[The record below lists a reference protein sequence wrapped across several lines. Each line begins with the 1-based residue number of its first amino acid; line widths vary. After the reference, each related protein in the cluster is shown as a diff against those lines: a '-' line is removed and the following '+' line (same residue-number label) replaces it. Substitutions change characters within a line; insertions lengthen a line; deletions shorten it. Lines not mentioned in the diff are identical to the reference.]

1 MDDIDE
7 TSGIL
12 TLDGK
17 RYEMN
22 KLPPEI
28 TVRACLEGLKVKIR
42 AAKDRGELW
51 KSMKSGRWPTRKR
64 NKFPAGVQVLAWLT
78 EVDIDTA
85 WERFQLMDKKAKRVL
100 ARHPA
105 AKVVQLA
112 NFNVNVPTKALKGL
126 LVEAIDEATKI
137 KDDPAP
143 EAEIPL
149 PGSLVAQHA
158 RKKQGDGPAPEAA
171 EPRPMPAKGHA
182 GVVHTAK
189 KKKGKVIRKGQ
200 AKTSDSGTPAAQ

>member
-1 MDDIDE
+1 MDSVDE

-17 RYEMN
+17 QYEMN

-51 KSMKSGRWPTRKR
+51 KGMKAGRWPTRKR
-64 NKFPAGVQVLAWLT
+64 NKFPAGVEVLCWLT
-78 EVDIDTA
+78 DVNIDVA

-112 NFNVNVPTKALKGL
+112 HYNPNVGTKAVKAL
-126 LVEAIDEATKI
+126 LVQAIDEATKI
-137 KDDPAP
+137 EDEPAM
-143 EAEIPL
+143 AL

-171 EPRPMPAKGHA
+171 EPRPMPVTG
-182 GVVHTAK
+182 TAVMQPRGK
-189 KKKGKVIRKGQ
+189 KKKGKVIRKSQ
-200 AKTSDSGTPAAQ
+200 AKTSDSSPTEAQ